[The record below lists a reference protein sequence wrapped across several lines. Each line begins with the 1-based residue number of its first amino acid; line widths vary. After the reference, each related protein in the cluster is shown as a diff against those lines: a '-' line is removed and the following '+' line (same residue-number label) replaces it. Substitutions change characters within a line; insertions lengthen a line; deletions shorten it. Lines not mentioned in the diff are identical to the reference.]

1 MVGLRSRFFRGAG
14 NVKNGPVRVG
24 IIGSQ
29 FQADCHSAA
38 ICMIEDDMTVVAVA
52 SPTAA
57 HAQGL
62 ADRYK
67 IAHVYTDYKE
77 LARDPAVGAVT
88 ITAPNALHC
97 EMTIAMANA

>member
-1 MVGLRSRFFRGAG
+1 M
-14 NVKNGPVRVG
+14 KNGPVRVG

-29 FQADCHSAA
+29 FQADCHAAA
-38 ICMIEDDMTVVAVA
+38 IGMIEDDMSVVAVA

-67 IAHVYTDYKE
+67 IPRGLQRLQSSWPKIRRLRRSASLLPTPCT
-77 LARDPAVGAVT
+77 AR
-88 ITAPNALHC
+88 
-97 EMTIAMANA
+97 